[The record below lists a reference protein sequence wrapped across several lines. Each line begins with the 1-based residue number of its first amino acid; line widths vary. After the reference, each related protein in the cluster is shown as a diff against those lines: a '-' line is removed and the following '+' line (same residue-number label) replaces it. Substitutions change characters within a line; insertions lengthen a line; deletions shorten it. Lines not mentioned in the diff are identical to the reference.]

1 MTGVIS
7 LVVALMALGI
17 SAMTLWLTLLRR
29 GTLKMTLPNVVYFGA
44 DGRDEPNIK
53 VYLRALLYSTAKRGR
68 IIEGMYVRVRRGE
81 TSQNFNIWVLGEEK
95 LARGSGLFIGE
106 VGVTTNHHFLLPA
119 DGTDFKFLPGS
130 YVIEVYATCV
140 GDAAPNLLRTI
151 GLALSSEHS
160 TAIRTIENG
169 VYFDWGPDSNAYH
182 AHVRGRPQ
190 GRPPE

>member
-1 MTGVIS
+1 MTGGIS
-7 LVVALMALGI
+7 LVVALVALSI
-17 SAMTLWLTLLRR
+17 SATTLWLTLLRR
-29 GTLKMTLPNVVYFGA
+29 GTSKMTLPTVVYFGA
-44 DGRDEPNIK
+44 DGGDEPNIK
-53 VYLRALLYSTAKRGR
+53 VYLRALLYSTAKRGW

-130 YVIEVYATCV
+130 YVINVYATCV
-140 GDAAPNLLRTI
+140 GDATPKLLRTI
-151 GLALSSEHS
+151 GLELSNEHS

-169 VYFDWGPDSNAYH
+169 IYFDWGPDSRTYH
-182 AHVRGRPQ
+182 AHVRRRPQ
-190 GRPPE
+190 GKPPE